1 MSPITRTQTLFALKS
16 LHLTLANNDHGY
28 GTMNKRLEPHL
39 LPGMTNRFRRRE
51 DEYLDASTH

>member
-1 MSPITRTQTLFALKS
+1 LFALKS

-28 GTMNKRLEPHL
+28 GTMNNRLEPHL